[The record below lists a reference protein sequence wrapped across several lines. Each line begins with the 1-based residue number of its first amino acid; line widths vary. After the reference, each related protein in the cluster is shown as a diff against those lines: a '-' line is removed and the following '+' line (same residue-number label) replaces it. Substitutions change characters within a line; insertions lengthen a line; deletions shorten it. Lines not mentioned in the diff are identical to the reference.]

1 MSFLEQIEAQ
11 NEAVGERYELAM
23 ERIEDIV
30 ADTSTLDQKYRGYF
44 RRTGAYLLQIK
55 EVINMFEED
64 EWDEL
69 GLDACQ
75 QMNYDLYADLLS
87 KSQINA
93 PDMEGYEI
101 SYANPA
107 YAMEKLGESYGK
119 ILCFLYTELR
129 ACVAYAFEQRLF
141 DITIAAELF
150 IQIFNLMEE
159 ENENTEREMREAIYY
174 YFSDYC
180 DVTLPTRTRE
190 MLDPSFSFAT
200 EVIMESDLDDLRYLY
215 RFGEYI
221 SENEIKIA
229 RFLNEMPREQIQAMA
244 RTYTEGFR
252 KGFELARIDLSK
264 KKTVNIRYPL
274 GFERIVK
281 EAILQFRE
289 MGLEP
294 TIYRTGVSS
303 MHKKVNKTG
312 YFGTSVNPQYDYD
325 HRFDQA
331 MYLDRPLMER
341 KLVNLRLGY
350 EQFEELAEVYAGPAV
365 IETFG
370 EREFAPVN
378 KPEALSLSEK
388 QQKVSV
394 EYQRE
399 SGILVN
405 EFIPSDQYSFTI
417 IAYPIPEIGSKFKEI
432 FAETVKVNTLDVE
445 KYKRIQQCLI
455 DALDQGE
462 YVRVLG
468 KGDNR
473 TALKVQLAAME
484 DPQKQTIFENCLADV
499 NIPVGE
505 VFTSPKLEGT
515 NGVLHVTKVYLN
527 AMCYKDLQF
536 IFEDGKVKDYTCK
549 NFQEEEQNKK
559 LVKDNILYQYDSL
572 PIGEFAIGTNT
583 TAYAMGQKYDISGKL
598 PILIAEKTGPH
609 FALGDTCYSMSEENR
624 VYNPDGKE
632 MIAKENSCSKKRHS
646 NMEEAY
652 FQCHTD
658 ITIPYD
664 ELGEITVYKKNGES
678 ITLIKD
684 GKFVLAGTEQLNE
697 ALEQM

>member
-1 MSFLEQIEAQ
+1 MSFLEQIEEQ
-11 NEAVGERYELAM
+11 NEAVRERYELAM
-23 ERIEDIV
+23 ERIEGIV
-30 ADTSTLDQKYRGYF
+30 NDTSTLDQKYRGYF
-44 RRTGAYLLQIK
+44 RKTGAYLLQIRD
-55 EVINMFEED
+55 VINMFEED
-64 EWDEL
+64 EWNEL

-75 QMNYDLYADLLS
+75 QMNFDLYADLLS
-87 KSQINA
+87 KSKINA

-107 YAMEKLGESYGK
+107 YAMEKLGEPYGK

-159 ENENTEREMREAIYY
+159 ENENTARQMKEAIYY

-180 DVTLPTRTRE
+180 DVTLPARTRE
-190 MLDPSFSFAT
+190 MLDPSYSFAT
-200 EVIMESDLDDLRYLY
+200 EIIMESDLDDLRYLY

-274 GFERIVK
+274 GFERMVK

-303 MHKKVNKTG
+303 IHKKVNKTG

-325 HRFDQA
+325 HRLDQA

-350 EQFEELAEVYAGPAV
+350 EEFAELAQVYAGPAV

-370 EREFAPVN
+370 EREFVPVN

-417 IAYPIPEIGSKFKEI
+417 IAYPIPEIGAQFKEI
-432 FAETVKVNTLDVE
+432 FAETVKLNTLDAE
-445 KYKRIQQCLI
+445 KYKRMQQCLI

-462 YVRVLG
+462 YVKVLG
-468 KGDNR
+468 KGDNK
-473 TALKVQLAAME
+473 TDLKVQLATLE
-484 DPQKQTIFENCLADV
+484 DPQKQTLFENCLADV

-527 AMCYKDLQF
+527 GMCYKELQITF
-536 IFEDGKVKDYTCK
+536 VDGKVVDYTCK
-549 NFQEEEQNKK
+549 NFEKEEQNKK
-559 LVKDNILYQYDSL
+559 LIKDNILYQHDSL

-583 TAYAMGQKYDISGKL
+583 TAYAMGQKYNISGKL

-609 FALGDTCYSMSEENR
+609 FALGDTCYSMSEDNH

-632 MIAKENSCSKKRHS
+632 MIAKDNSCSKKGQS

-664 ELGEITVYKKNGES
+664 ELGEITVYKKNGET
-678 ITLIKD
+678 ITLLKD
-684 GKFVLAGTEQLNE
+684 GRFVLAGTEELNE
-697 ALEQM
+697 ALKEL